1 MLGGVA
7 GHVNRNALLGLAVIV
22 FGVAGLGVGIARVAP
37 GATTA
42 DVAIALAAGVLGA
55 LIFAFVLRLGR
66 RGHGEWSRWLV
77 VPALIGAFYLDR
89 LSERWQLALLLLA
102 AGYFAAFLGTIV
114 LRVSRM
120 RS

>member
-1 MLGGVA
+1 M
-7 GHVNRNALLGLAVIV
+7 NRNALLGLAVIV
-22 FGVAGLGVGIARVAP
+22 FGTAGLGVGIARVAP
-37 GATTA
+37 GANAT
-42 DVAIALAAGVLGA
+42 DVAIGFAAAVLGA
-55 LIFAFVLRLGR
+55 AIFLVALRAGR
-66 RGHGEWSRWLV
+66 RGRAEWSRWLI

-114 LRVSRM
+114 LRVARM